1 MMSKKIILASFFGL
15 VAYLL
20 ISSSMF
26 QMIAFGIAIFLVGM
40 FFMEDGFKLFAGG
53 ALQRVL
59 KKTTSNIYK
68 SIASGFFAT
77 AIMQSSSLVTV
88 IAISFVTANLM
99 SLVAAAGVIFG
110 SNVGTTATTWIVAF
124 FGVKI
129 KIAAYAMPMVIFGVV
144 FKFLKDN
151 KMQGLGNVLIGLG
164 FIFLGIE
171 YMKDGFDA
179 IKDTIDL
186 TQFSQKGVIGILL
199 YLVVGMVIT
208 VVVQSSSASM
218 AIAVTALATGQ
229 ILYMDAL
236 ALAVGANV
244 GTTVTAMIASLSSN
258 SDGKRLAAV
267 HVIFNFVTG
276 MVAVVMLPVLAYGVD
291 VIAEFFSVEEPVLK
305 LSIFHTIFN
314 VLGILLVV
322 PFHKQIVAYLQT
334 KFKPKEVKA
343 KYLSDEIIE
352 VSEAALEAVRNETR
366 RLYSISKK
374 EMVKVLNDIELNLDK
389 EYRTTIKQL
398 YANIV
403 NYSLRAQ
410 KNMNEEQLKTLNS
423 YKMASLDIIEA
434 LKSLKHMQKNFKNYL
449 SDENYYVA
457 KEYQHIKESLQS
469 LFELIKQIQSNES
482 EVEKKVSLELLKEKA
497 KEFDVVNDREFEKLI
512 EERKID
518 PLIATSI
525 INDNN
530 YAYTFIT
537 SLAEMAEVLF
547 TDTPNAAL
555 STKEKAIIA
564 TDDSG
569 VNIPKDPVE
578 EKNGN

>member
-1 MMSKKIILASFFGL
+1 
-15 VAYLL
+15 
-20 ISSSMF
+20 MF

-59 KKTTSNIYK
+59 KKSTSNIFK
-68 SIASGFFAT
+68 AISTGFAAT
-77 AIMQSSSLVTV
+77 SIMQSSSLVIV
-88 IAISFVTANLM
+88 VAISFVTANLM
-99 SLVAAAGVIFG
+99 TLLSAAGVVFG
-110 SNVGTTATTWIVAF
+110 ANLGTTATTWIVAF

-144 FKFLKDN
+144 FKFLKDS

-171 YMKDGFDA
+171 YMKDGFDS

-186 TQFSQKGVIGILL
+186 TQFSKDGIVGVLMFVLVGLL
-199 YLVVGMVIT
+199 ITTVI
-208 VVVQSSSASM
+208 QSSSATM
-218 AIAVTALATGQ
+218 AIAVTALATNQ

-236 ALAVGANV
+236 ALAIGANV
-244 GTTVTAMIASLSSN
+244 GTTVTAVIAAIPAS

-267 HVIFNFVTG
+267 HVLFNVVAATVALIF
-276 MVAVVMLPVLAYGVD
+276 LPVLAYL
-291 VIAEFFSVEEPVLK
+291 VETISSFLGFVEPVMK
-305 LSIFHTIFN
+305 LAVFHTTYKLIGITLVAPFN
-314 VLGILLVV
+314 
-322 PFHKQIVAYLQT
+322 KQIVGYLQT

-366 RLYSISKK
+366 RLYAISKK

-403 NYSLRAQ
+403 NYALRAQ
-410 KNMNEEQLKTLNS
+410 KNMNEEQSKTLNS

-449 SDENYYVA
+449 GDENFYVA

-469 LFELIKQIQSNES
+469 LFELIKEIQSNES

-497 KEFDVVNDREFEKLI
+497 KEFDVRNSREFEKLI

-530 YAYTFIT
+530 YAYKFIT

-547 TDTPNAAL
+547 IDKPVSTL
-555 STKEKAIIA
+555 SPKEKAVIA

-569 VNIPKDPVE
+569 VNNPKDPAE